1 MNEVIKEVA
10 GPGDYESLPTAIKAL
25 YSPREYAW
33 LSDAEKAQLVSVE
46 TEPETD

>member
-1 MNEVIKEVA
+1 MNDVVKEVI
-10 GPGDYESLPTAIKAL
+10 GPGDYDSLPAGIKAL

-33 LSDAEKAQLVSVE
+33 LSDAEKARLVSVE

>member
-1 MNEVIKEVA
+1 MNDVIKEVA
-10 GPGDYESLPTAIKAL
+10 GTGDYDSLPTAIKAL

-33 LSDAEKAQLVSVE
+33 LADADKARLVTVE